1 MALILPSF
9 ILGRP
14 IIYLNHRLM
23 MLESAKMIRP
33 VLLCSYVL
41 ILASCGGGSPHPS
54 QIKAIPIP
62 TDGGSKQERTMAA
75 LMRGHP
81 KQQRKEFKY
90 DARLAGVA
98 RAKARDMATR
108 KYFSHI
114 NPEGYGS
121 NWHVAKTGYRLP
133 PQWLAFK
140 GSNQGES
147 LLAGEE
153 NVEPGFARWL
163 SSGTHRNHILALNPF
178 YQDQTRY
185 GLGYHYDPNAPF
197 CHYWVLV
204 TAPPE
209 Y

>member
-1 MALILPSF
+1 
-9 ILGRP
+9 
-14 IIYLNHRLM
+14 M
-23 MLESAKMIRP
+23 MLESAKMIHP

-62 TDGGSKQERTMAA
+62 TNGGSTQERTMAA

-153 NVEPGFARWL
+153 NVEPGFAAGFHPEHTGITSSL
-163 SSGTHRNHILALNPF
+163 SILSIRIKPDMDSAITMTPTPHSVTTGSSSPLLPNINAKKNAFKSGHFRDLV
-178 YQDQTRY
+178 
-185 GLGYHYDPNAPF
+185 LGS
-197 CHYWVLV
+197 
-204 TAPPE
+204 E
-209 Y
+209 